1 VPSMRSITVKPRSVA
16 LLTGGVLAASA
27 FLPMLGVATARAD
40 EKSDRKSRQYKTGAL
55 VLGAATAYF
64 ALKSKKTVPA
74 IVAGAGAYYAYKKSK
89 DLKNRPGRYGYN
101 PGQRDP
107 NRNYPDRNYPD
118 PQYSNPDRDAQYP
131 TDDTDGYYNNRNRDD
146 RNRDA
151 QPANYPDD
159 DNGYGDNGYNNPDSN
174 NDGRGTYADNG
185 DAYSRAQL
193 PDYSTR
199 TLAARRKSG
208 SRIKVK

>member
-1 VPSMRSITVKPRSVA
+1 MRSFFVKPRGVA

-27 FLPMLGVATARAD
+27 FFPMLGVTTARAD
-40 EKSDRKSRQYKTGAL
+40 EKTDRKSRQYKTGAL

-89 DLKNRPGRYGYN
+89 ELKNRPDRYGYN
-101 PGQRDP
+101 PRDYNSGKYDP
-107 NRNYPDRNYPD
+107 NSNYPD
-118 PQYSNPDRDAQYP
+118 PDYSNPDRDAQYP
-131 TDDTDGYYNNRNRDD
+131 TDGNRGDYDNRNS
-146 RNRDA
+146 DA
-151 QPANYPDD
+151 QPTTYPD
-159 DNGYGDNGYNNPDSN
+159 DNGYGDYNNPNYNTPDY
-174 NDGRGTYADNG
+174 NDGRGTYTNNG
-185 DAYSRAQL
+185 DAYSRGQL

-199 TLAARRKSG
+199 ALAARRHSG